1 MGGFLFGSQPK
12 MQTVTDPGVAA
23 SNQYFMNLAQ
33 QPSFVTP
40 QSRQYRTA
48 LFGEAGRK
56 AKEAAS
62 GSYADVFGGNMQN
75 SGLLFGKL
83 SDVETQTENAR
94 MATEIEAEDRA
105 RGQVYA
111 GMGRP
116 QQTSAMSPGSKGL
129 FAGLAEGVAGG
140 LTKKYL

>member
-1 MGGFLFGSQPK
+1 MGGFLFGKQPK
-12 MQTVTDPGVAA
+12 AQTITDPGVAA

-33 QPSFVTP
+33 QPSFVSP

-56 AKEAAS
+56 AKEAAT
-62 GSYADVFGGNMQN
+62 GSYADVFGGNTQN
-75 SGLLFGKL
+75 SGVLFGKL
-83 SDVETQTENAR
+83 SDVGAQTENAR

-116 QQTSAMSPGSKGL
+116 QQQTVMNPGSKGL
-129 FAGLAEGVAGG
+129 FAGLAETATAG